1 MISPPAK
8 SLGLSF
14 GKKLTLMIL
23 GIVLMAVLIV
33 AGVIFSQYYRSHTQ
47 MIINQLD
54 GQGQRY
60 AQSFTDWLE
69 ARQQEMLYLA
79 SLDPLANADEAAVNH
94 LLTQIADAQGVY
106 DTLFLVSPEGRGL
119 AGVAFESG
127 RARAMPFSE
136 AQAFNV
142 PDRSWF
148 QQAISGKDVF
158 SQPVISRATG
168 NQVSTVASPV
178 YQGDRIVGV
187 MRGAVT
193 LSTLIER
200 IRALNDDP
208 NTDIFLISSDGM
220 ALTPTRSVSNPEQA
234 ITSDA
239 AKAIAAMES
248 GSGRYDNAAGVPV
261 VGSYIP
267 IPLLGWGLVLEQT
280 EKNAMAPVYRTIWT
294 LLLILAAI
302 LILALL
308 TGMAIVRSVT
318 RTLGG
323 DPAYAAAV
331 VGDVADG
338 DLTREVEVSKGAG
351 ASLLGSIEQMRVKLR
366 GTIERIKVN
375 SETLASAATELS
387 QISQQTDSGVRQ
399 QSTQL
404 ENAATAINE
413 MSATVEEVARN
424 AQMAADHT
432 IEASNRAEAGSQVVA
447 SAASS
452 MQALSKDISDA
463 AEVIRELKNDSDLI
477 GQVLQVIRDVAN
489 QTNLLALNASIE
501 AARAGDS
508 GRGFAVVADEVRNLA
523 RRTEES
529 TNEIQQVIDQLQ
541 GRSESAVK
549 AISQSVEKTH
559 ATLELADHANTA
571 LNDILNVVSS
581 AHDMIQHIATA
592 TEEQSA
598 VAKEI
603 NQNIHLIKDVADQS
617 ATHVGESTEATNSLS
632 MLAEQLREEMN
643 RFRV

>member
-1 MISPPAK
+1 MISPHAK
-8 SLGLSF
+8 NLGLSF

-79 SLDPLANADEAAVNH
+79 SLQPLANTDETAVNH

-119 AGVAFESG
+119 AGVAFENG

-142 PDRSWF
+142 PDRAWF
-148 QQAISGKDVF
+148 QQAVSGNDVF

-168 NQVSTVASPV
+168 NQVSTVASPI
-178 YQGDRIVGV
+178 YQNGRIVGV

-200 IRALNDDP
+200 IRALNEDP
-208 NTDIFLISSDGM
+208 STDIFLISSEGV
-220 ALTPTRSVSNPEQA
+220 ALTPTRSVSNPEQVITSEAAQA
-234 ITSDA
+234 IT
-239 AKAIAAMES
+239 AMQA

-280 EKNAMAPVYRTIWT
+280 EKTAMAPVYQTIWT
-294 LLLILAAI
+294 LLLILAVI

-308 TGMAIVRSVT
+308 MGMAIVRSVT

-338 DLTREVEVSKGAG
+338 DLTREVTLSKGAG

-432 IEASNRAEAGSQVVA
+432 IEASNRAQAGSQVVA

-452 MQALSKDISDA
+452 MQALSTDISDA
-463 AEVIRELKNDSDLI
+463 AEVIRELKNDSDMI

-617 ATHVGESTEATNSLS
+617 AVHVGESTEATNSLS
-632 MLAEQLREEMN
+632 LLAEQLREEMN